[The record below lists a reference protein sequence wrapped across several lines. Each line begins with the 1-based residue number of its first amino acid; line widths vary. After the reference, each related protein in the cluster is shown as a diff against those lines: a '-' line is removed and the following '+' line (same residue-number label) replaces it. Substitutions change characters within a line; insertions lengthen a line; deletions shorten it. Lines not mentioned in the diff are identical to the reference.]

1 MSRPDADPARLKNLT
16 ELNKLIH
23 EPGRLAI
30 MSFLMVV
37 EEADF
42 IFLLDQTGLTRGNL
56 SSHMAKLEKA
66 GYVEIDKE
74 FVDKVPRTTYRLAP
88 EGRAAFLA
96 YRWELLDSLG
106 AGPDK

>member
-1 MSRPDADPARLKNLT
+1 MNRFDADAETEKLKNLV

-30 MSFLMVV
+30 MSFLSVV

-42 IFLLDQTGLTRGNL
+42 IFLLDNTGLTRGNL

-66 GYVEIDKE
+66 GYVDVAKE
-74 FVDKVPRTTYRLAP
+74 FVEKMPRTSYQLTPA
-88 EGRAAFLA
+88 GRTAFMA
-96 YRWELLDSLG
+96 YRQGLLDSLG
-106 AGPDK
+106 G